1 MTTRKDPLAEASA
14 LDRVHYATGMML
26 DADDFR
32 AEQTYH
38 RGRLARALAFLHG
51 SGTAAGLNV
60 TYRHGADAD
69 GGSVEE
75 LVVSPGLAVDRIG
88 RLIELP
94 AEACIRLDR
103 WYRQQADDPDL
114 ADSLATAFKA
124 PAAHHVA
131 AAPWSGVVA
140 DVFIRFAVCE
150 RGKTPAF
157 ASGPFDALDAVQ
169 PARLRDGY
177 ELALVPRL
185 EADLAGVK
193 PAQAWPDFVGAADV
207 ASRIRRLQ
215 DAILD
220 AWPRDAAT
228 SPELPDLPEYA
239 PGQTDKTAVFLARV
253 VVRAD
258 AAAGPGL
265 APARV
270 VPPAPPDPDAE
281 PVVAVDNHLRL
292 FLYMPQALAR
302 ALAEL

>member
-1 MTTRKDPLAEASA
+1 MTTRKDPLAEALT

-32 AEQTYH
+32 AEQIYH

-51 SGTAAGLNV
+51 TGTVAGLNV
-60 TYRHGADAD
+60 TYRHRAGAD

-88 RLIELP
+88 RLVELP
-94 AEACIRLDR
+94 GEACIRLDR
-103 WYRQQADDPDL
+103 WYRQQASEPDL
-114 ADSLATAFKA
+114 ADGLATAFKA

-131 AAPWSGVVA
+131 AAPWAGVVA
-140 DVFIRFAVCE
+140 DVFVRFVACE

-157 ASGPFDALDAVQ
+157 VAGPFDALDAVQ
-169 PARLRDGY
+169 PSRLRDGY
-177 ELALVPRL
+177 ELSLVPRP
-185 EADLAGVK
+185 EADLAGVR
-193 PAQAWPDFVGAADV
+193 PAQAWPDFTGAADA
-207 ASRIRRLQ
+207 ASRIRCLQ
-215 DAILD
+215 DAILA

-228 SPELPDLPEYA
+228 PPDLPGLPEYA
-239 PGQTDKTAVFLARV
+239 PGQADKTAVFLARV

-258 AAAGPGL
+258 APAGPGL

-270 VPPAPPDPDAE
+270 APPSPPDPDAE
-281 PVVAVDNHLRL
+281 QVVAVDNHLRL

-302 ALAEL
+302 VLAEL

>member
-1 MTTRKDPLAEASA
+1 MTTRKDPLAETVT

-51 SGTAAGLNV
+51 TGTVAGLNV
-60 TYRHGADAD
+60 TYRHRAGAD
-69 GGSVEE
+69 GGAVEE

-103 WYRQQADDPDL
+103 WYRQQASDPDL
-114 ADSLATAFKA
+114 ADGLATAFKA

-140 DVFIRFAVCE
+140 DVFIRFVACE

-157 ASGPFDALDAVQ
+157 AAGPFDALDAVQ
-169 PARLRDGY
+169 PSRLRDGY
-177 ELALVPRL
+177 DLALVLRP

-193 PAQAWPDFVGAADV
+193 PVQAWPDFTGAVDP
-207 ASRIRRLQ
+207 ASRIRSLQ
-215 DAILD
+215 DAILA

-228 SPELPDLPEYA
+228 PADLPGLPEYA
-239 PGQTDKTAVFLARV
+239 PGQADKTAVFLARV
-253 VVRAD
+253 IVRAD

-265 APARV
+265 APARIA
-270 VPPAPPDPDAE
+270 PPSPPDPDAE
-281 PVVAVDNHLRL
+281 QVVVVENHLRL